1 MSIRTKVCWQVGEL
15 PYIAAIDAGSGAEGG
30 IQESAVFLAT
40 HQPQVLV
47 QLPGFEAPS
56 GQPVSEDALLQHF
69 TQAVGDDPSIT
80 VLNGAV
86 GSGKSHM
93 VRWLHAKTDGVDGWH
108 RVYVEKAAT
117 NLRGVL
123 HTILEGMSGP
133 VVNDLR
139 AKLASVSATASS
151 LDEAKTLIAQQ
162 LAYRMEFP
170 TAPDRE
176 LLKIESDA
184 REYLKVMLED
194 PVLSPHMK
202 REGGAIHRISRIA
215 FEGLSGDD
223 DSDRDLV
230 FSEADLPLQA
240 GDLDSAAVPTQKAV
254 MKLSA
259 SQKLRAT
266 AVAALNE
273 ELPEAKKAVFIG
285 GAVDL
290 GLVFD
295 EVRRFVS
302 TQGKELVLFIEDLVL
317 LHGIDRELAQ
327 AFTVG
332 RGKGAARCAM
342 RVVIAVTDG
351 YLSSGFATLNTRA
364 THFTLNL
371 DLDDPMQ
378 VPPDTSVDFVGRYY
392 NALRLGREEIADRYL
407 ADGLNEDWLGNA
419 CSDCAERTECHE
431 VFGVD
436 SGGHGLYPLN
446 STAVGRLVRLV
457 SSEKFDP
464 REIIRHVID
473 KPLKVAARELPSR
486 SFPSGQFA
494 ATLDL
499 RRVAVPP
506 DERDRLTG
514 TEPGQRAL
522 SVRAYWDDTS
532 SPNRTAI
539 YEAFGLEAVG
549 DSDTES
555 PIVDPLIPPVRSSE
569 PAAFREIDAWA
580 NESRAL
586 SAVTAREIRTF
597 VFRSLIEHIRGG
609 PFGLRVVKSSRKERN
624 DSFYVG
630 GVLIEMVGVRIPFAG
645 GGGNEVKRAF
655 EFEFDHSDASAVL
668 FKAIIFAR
676 QTGLWPVDRLEAL
689 ARLTAEFDNSVLKIA
704 RVSKALSGDVDPAV
718 DLLVALDR
726 CRTEGLTSAGEALE
740 SILREPSGF
749 GESKDWD
756 DWAKAARTAHSS
768 SADLLERCA
777 MGAKGEGGT
786 SFADGAVL
794 ATRLGR
800 NRRGRRLQE
809 PFKGSSDFVDLQ
821 RRTLEVQVR
830 IGARLWKKVD
840 QQLEATGELLAPG
853 VTMTSLSA
861 AVRSALQ
868 QARTAGLLPHAD
880 SFDEMERLAEDV
892 PDTSVATHAS
902 LLRRSTE
909 ENRSVF
915 DLMPDRSDE
924 LQRLLAYCVF
934 VDGLFAVVEAKLGE
948 VPAPEVAAVSVVSA
962 KLSLRKLAD
971 QLEILSGGAK

>member
-1 MSIRTKVCWQVGEL
+1 MTIRTKVCWKVDEL

-30 IQESAVFLAT
+30 IEESAVFLAT

-56 GQPVSEDALLQHF
+56 GQPVPEDTLLQHF

-93 VRWLHAKTDGVDGWH
+93 VRWLHAKTDGIDGWH

-117 NLRGVL
+117 NLRRVL

-139 AKLASVSATASS
+139 EKLASVSATASS
-151 LDEAKTLIAQQ
+151 LDEAKTLVAQQ
-162 LAYRMEFP
+162 LAYRMQFP

-176 LLKIESDA
+176 LSSIESAA
-184 REYLKVMLED
+184 RKYLIVMLSD
-194 PVLSPHMK
+194 PVVSPHML

-230 FSEADLPLQA
+230 FGEADLPLKA
-240 GDLDSAAVPTQKAV
+240 GDIGKAAEPTQEAV
-254 MKLSA
+254 MKLSG
-259 SQKLRAT
+259 SQKLRAA
-266 AVAALNE
+266 AVVALNE

-295 EVRRFVS
+295 EVRRLLS
-302 TQGKELVLFIEDLVL
+302 IQEKELVLFIEDLVL

-392 NALRLGREEIADRYL
+392 NALRLGREEIADSYL
-407 ADGLNEDWLGNA
+407 ADGLEEDWLGNA
-419 CSDCAERTECHE
+419 CSLCAERTECHE

-436 SGGHGLYPLN
+436 SGGRGLYPLN

-464 REIIRHVID
+464 REIIRQVISE
-473 KPLKVAARELPSR
+473 PLKVAARELPSQ

-494 ATLDL
+494 ATLDH
-499 RRVAVPP
+499 RRVSVSP

-514 TEPGQRAL
+514 TEIGQRRL

-539 YEAFGLEAVG
+539 YEAFGLEVVD
-549 DSDTES
+549 DSQTAT
-555 PIVDPLIPPVRSSE
+555 PIVDSPIPLLPPTVPS
-569 PAAFREIDAWA
+569 AFREIDAWA

-586 SAVTAREIRTF
+586 SATTAREIRTF

-609 PFGLRVVKSSRKERN
+609 PFGLRVVKSSTKARS

-630 GVLIEMVGVRIPFAG
+630 GVLIEMVGVRIPVAG
-645 GGGNEVKRAF
+645 GGGNEVKREF
-655 EFEFDHSDASAVL
+655 ELEFDHSDASAVL
-668 FKAIIFAR
+668 FKAIISAR

-689 ARLTAEFDNSVLKIA
+689 ARLTAEFDNSVVRIA
-704 RVSKALSGDVDPAV
+704 QVSKALSGDVEPAV
-718 DLLVALDR
+718 DLLVALDHG
-726 CRTEGLTSAGEALE
+726 RTEGLTSAGKALE
-740 SILREPSGF
+740 SMLREPSGF

-756 DWAKAARTAHSS
+756 DWGKAARTAHSS
-768 SADLLERCA
+768 SATLLERCA
-777 MGAKGEGGT
+777 MGAKGDGGT

-809 PFKGSSDFVDLQ
+809 PFKGSSDLVDLQ

-830 IGARLWKKVD
+830 IGERLWKRID

-853 VTMTSLSA
+853 VTWTSLSA

-868 QARTAGLLPHAD
+868 KARTAGLLPHAD
-880 SFDEMERLAEDV
+880 SFDEMERLAADV
-892 PDTSVATHAS
+892 PDTSVDTHAS
-902 LLRRSTE
+902 LLRRRTD

-934 VDGLFAVVEAKLGE
+934 VDGLFAVVEAELGE
-948 VPAPEVAAVSVVSA
+948 VLAPEDVAVTPRGTADA
-962 KLSLRKLAD
+962 LRKLAH